1 MNTTSSIRHL
11 FATACLSI
19 SGLILCS
26 CQSSV
31 SPNKVADRL
40 ETAAYTQVYGFNG
53 AAAPSS
59 RQFQPYGAIPERAHR
74 ALVEWM
80 RSGTWKNFDYA
91 MPQYFIETLVPSKT
105 ANKGNSSI
113 WSICTDSRG
122 NLLGILVSSSGDA
135 RNVPAVGGHKLIDNT
150 TPRRAELAHSI
161 MKTLEPCDSYRKACR
176 KSLGL
181 TTPEVQD
188 IPVITSKPTAT
199 RPAGSGPAKPAAATT
214 GTTADPAASATD
226 DPFGTGAETP
236 ATPAAD
242 DPFGTGAETPATP
255 AEEGDAAPAT
265 DSATP
270 AAEPDPFA

>member
-74 ALVEWM
+74 ALVEWI
-80 RSGTWKNFDYA
+80 RSGTWKNYDYA
-91 MPQYFIETLVPSKT
+91 MPQYFVETLVPSKT

-122 NLLGILVSSSGDA
+122 NLLGVLVSSSGDA
-135 RNVPAVGGHKLIDNT
+135 RNIPAVGGHKLIDNT

-161 MKTLEPCDSYRKACR
+161 LKTLEPCDSYRKACR

-188 IPVITSKPTAT
+188 VPIIKSKPV
-199 RPAGSGPAKPAAATT
+199 AKPAAAANSA
-214 GTTADPAASATD
+214 TAEPAAATD
-226 DPFGTGAETP
+226 DPLGTGAETP
-236 ATPAAD
+236 ATTPAAD
-242 DPFGTGAETPATP
+242 DPFGTEAAPATG
-255 AEEGDAAPAT
+255 EDAAPAT

-270 AAEPDPFA
+270 AATEPDPFA